1 MLVPFNSLPGNSRI
15 WIYQSSRLITNTEK
29 ESIESAITTFLE
41 SWTAH
46 DATLKAGF
54 EILYDLFVVIGVD
67 ESFNNASGCS
77 IDKQVN
83 FMKMLGEKTGIDFFN
98 RMRIAWMQ
106 NDQLL
111 QNQLSEMT
119 ASISRGE
126 ITGEVFVFNNLVR
139 TANEFKTS
147 WKQPLKESWIQTVL

>member
-15 WIYQSSRLITNTEK
+15 WIFQSSRLITKSEK
-29 ESIESAITTFLE
+29 ESFESSVSSFLE

-54 EILYDLFVVIGVD
+54 EIFYDLFVVIGVD

-77 IDKQVN
+77 IDKQIN
-83 FMKMLGEKTGIDFFN
+83 FIKMLGEKTGIDFFN
-98 RMRIAWMQ
+98 RLRIAWMQ
-106 NDQLL
+106 DDQLH
-111 QNQLSEMT
+111 QQQLSEFT

-126 ITGEVFVFNNLVR
+126 VTGDVIVFNNLVR

-147 WKQPLKESWIQTVL
+147 WKQPLQESWIQTIL